1 MAISTKDRKI
11 LWGKS
16 GNRCAFPNCNTLLIK
31 SVNEEDDKLFSVI
44 GEECH
49 IIAEEENGP
58 RGKSNLSKDERNK
71 YDNLILL
78 CSPHHKIIDDHE
90 NIYSVE
96 KLNAFKKNHER
107 NISKLIERTKGT
119 GRKLY
124 LSKKNIFYLLLC
136 ILFVVYILFNLSAI
150 FSNIKQITLL
160 GLASI
165 VSLFVI
171 IISTY
176 SLLLKSNSKFNE
188 LCDKHYGPQRIDF
201 ESHSNYP
208 IQTVISEDG
217 ILDHDGNKLL
227 RRKILIRNCTDDTI
241 RKIVGQI
248 TFYNNSTKI
257 RTVNFESAKIKSSKL
272 ELVDEIVFPKGTSG
286 EWDEFDIEI
295 SEIEYGTI
303 IKKNLSLFG
312 LKLIR
317 THFLILNY
325 YNYWRLFGILIP
337 FETTWLKRDFWP
349 SVWAWFRFVP
359 VIYSRSGKKYVYPD
373 TLIKRVLQ
381 MLIICIL
388 IIIFTLSLNGLF
400 ILMRIIFMI

>member
-16 GNRCAFPNCNTLLIK
+16 GNICGFPNCNTLLIK
-31 SVNEEDDKLFSVI
+31 SINEVGDNLISVI

-49 IIAEEENGP
+49 IVAEEENGP
-58 RGKSNLSKDERNK
+58 RGKSNITKEERNK

-78 CSPHHKIIDDHE
+78 CSPHHKEIDDHE
-90 NIYSVE
+90 NIYTVM
-96 KLNAFKKNHER
+96 KLKAFKNNHEK

-119 GRKLY
+119 GRQIY
-124 LSKKNIFYLLLC
+124 FSNKKMILLLLS
-136 ILFVVYILFNLSAI
+136 ILFVVYILYNFSAI
-150 FSNIKQITLL
+150 FSNIKHITLL

-165 VSLFVI
+165 ISFFVI

-176 SLLLKSNSKFNE
+176 LLFLKSNSKFNE
-188 LCDKHYGPQRIDF
+188 LYDEHYGPQKKIF
-201 ESHSNYP
+201 ESRSNYP
-208 IQTVISEDG
+208 IQTIISEDG
-217 ILDHDGNKLL
+217 IFDNDRNKLL
-227 RRKILIRNCTDDTI
+227 QRKILIKNSTDDTI

-248 TFYNNSTKI
+248 TFYINSIRI
-257 RTVNFESAKIKSSKL
+257 RTVNFESAKIKSGKI

-325 YNYWRLFGILIP
+325 FNYLRFYGKSIP
-337 FETTWLKRDFWP
+337 FEITWLKRDFWP
-349 SVWAWFRFVP
+349 RVWNWFRFVP
-359 VIYSRSGKKYVYPD
+359 VIYTMAGKKYVYPYALYKRFLQL
-373 TLIKRVLQ
+373 LIVCL
-381 MLIICIL
+381 LIIVCA
-388 IIIFTLSLNGLF
+388 LSLNGLL
-400 ILMRIIFMI
+400 ILLNLFL